1 MLVKQLLALHG
12 NFLFRWRSY
21 LPLLLLPAFVAAGP
35 ESVRIEQALGNAL
48 SATWTGICIA
58 VALLGVAI
66 RVAVVGVVPAGTSGR
81 NVDEQRAK
89 HLNTTG
95 LYSVVRNPLYLGNFV
110 GLIGFVAATRVW
122 WLVVIVSLVY
132 WLYIERIISAEEE
145 YLERLY
151 GKKYVEWASMTPAFI
166 PRLRGW
172 IKPDLPFSWRTV
184 LRREY
189 NGLFALGTVF
199 MLWSASV
206 DLIVE
211 HKSID
216 RYLHEDAALVA
227 LYLATLGAFVVLRF
241 LKKHSRLLHEPGR

>member
-1 MLVKQLLALHG
+1 MLIKQLLTLHG

-21 LPLLLLPAFVAAGP
+21 LPLLLLPVFVAAAP
-35 ESVRIEQALGNAL
+35 ESVRVEQAIDGW
-48 SATWTGICIA
+48 SAAWTCICIA

-66 RVAVVGVVPAGTSGR
+66 RVAVVGFVPAGTSGR

-110 GLIGFVAATRVW
+110 GLIGFVAATRVR

-145 YLERLY
+145 FLEHLY
-151 GKKYVEWASMTPAFI
+151 GKEYVEWASRTPVFI
-166 PRLRGW
+166 PSLRGW
-172 IKPDLPFSWRTV
+172 IKPDLPFSLRTV

-189 NGLFALGTVF
+189 NGVFALGTVV

-211 HKSID
+211 NKSIN
-216 RYLHEDAALVA
+216 LHQREDGALIA
-227 LYLATLGAFVVLRF
+227 LYLTTLGAFLVLRF